1 MDIKKIVIA
10 FAVLLMLSGGTISVM
25 KWMEVG
31 PFAPVDETAEA
42 EKEAEPE
49 VPPID
54 IPLDSLIIPVF
65 SGNEVIATVVIGV
78 KLQVKGTENEEKIT
92 KILPRLSDGFLRDLY
107 AFIPRVIS
115 KQRKLNAEILSGRMK
130 LIGDKIAGPNIL
142 HKVVVESMNE
152 Q

>member
-78 KLQVKGTENEEKIT
+78 KLQVKGTENEEKII

-130 LIGDKIAGPNIL
+130 LIGDKIAGPDIL
-142 HKVVVESMNE
+142 HKVLVESMNE